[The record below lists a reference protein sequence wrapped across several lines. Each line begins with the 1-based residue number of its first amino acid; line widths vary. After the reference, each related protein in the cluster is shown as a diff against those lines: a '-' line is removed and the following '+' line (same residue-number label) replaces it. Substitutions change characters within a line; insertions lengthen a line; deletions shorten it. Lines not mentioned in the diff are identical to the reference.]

1 MNPHILIEF
10 EMTLAI
16 EKHYQAQMDALSAKE
31 RVERAIAMAK
41 WTRDLISRQILSEKG
56 TLSAEQ
62 LKWEVA
68 LRLYGADTCSRT
80 IIERKLAS
88 VSR

>member
-1 MNPHILIEF
+1 
-10 EMTLAI
+10 MTLAV
-16 EKHYQAQMDALSAKE
+16 EQHYQDQMDALSPKE

-41 WTRDLISRQILSEKG
+41 WTRELLSRQIMSEKG

-68 LRLYGADTCSRT
+68 LRLYGADTSART
-80 IIERKLAS
+80 LIERKLTS